1 MAEYRKEKAEVERFL
16 DNVKQLIKLGNN
28 IQINCLPW
36 RGNRVNKTLT
46 YMAETG
52 ITQTDIEKVICDLQ
66 VCNYSYTAD
75 ERNMNFRDE
84 QVWIF
89 GITKNVIDTDEDL
102 YIKLKIR
109 IMGEETLVILS
120 FHPEEPGCEEQRLKF
135 PYKE

>member
-36 RGNRVNKTLT
+36 RGNRVNKTLA

-89 GITKNVIDTDEDL
+89 GITKNVVDTDEDL

>member
-36 RGNRVNKTLT
+36 RGNRVNKTLA

-52 ITQTDIEKVICDLQ
+52 ITQTDIEKVI
-66 VCNYSYTAD
+66 YTAD

>member
-36 RGNRVNKTLT
+36 RGNRVNKTLA